1 MKLFGI
7 ELGNIGW
14 IILIGLF
21 IAENG
26 FKIDLPWWFWIIPI
40 PLFLI
45 SVYKSGAIIKLIRSW
60 IKKWIRDM
68 KRNNFGQIGIIIA
81 VSTAVLHYFEIIDI
95 NVNGIISVVA
105 LVFLSISLY
114 DRFTGKKWKHLEL
127 FG

>member
-21 IAENG
+21 IADYG
-26 FKIDLPWWFWIIPI
+26 FDMNISVWIWLIPL

-60 IKKWIRDM
+60 IKK
-68 KRNNFGQIGIIIA
+68 
-81 VSTAVLHYFEIIDI
+81 
-95 NVNGIISVVA
+95 
-105 LVFLSISLY
+105 
-114 DRFTGKKWKHLEL
+114 
-127 FG
+127 

>member
-26 FKIDLPWWFWIIPI
+26 FKIDLHWWSWIIPI

-45 SVYKSGAIIKLIRSW
+45 SIYKSGAIIKLIRSW
-60 IKKWIRDM
+60 IKK
-68 KRNNFGQIGIIIA
+68 
-81 VSTAVLHYFEIIDI
+81 
-95 NVNGIISVVA
+95 
-105 LVFLSISLY
+105 
-114 DRFTGKKWKHLEL
+114 
-127 FG
+127 

>member
-45 SVYKSGAIIKLIRSW
+45 SVYKSGAIIKLIRTW
-60 IKKWIRDM
+60 IKK
-68 KRNNFGQIGIIIA
+68 
-81 VSTAVLHYFEIIDI
+81 
-95 NVNGIISVVA
+95 
-105 LVFLSISLY
+105 
-114 DRFTGKKWKHLEL
+114 
-127 FG
+127 